1 MLNNPILVL
10 GSKPESILPK
20 IKFQKIYAANGA
32 AERSNFYKKTNTNLK
47 LICVAGA
54 KSIDN
59 LDEVRSRIINS
70 KPDKLV
76 VRFNKSKYS
85 KELKDKCIIET
96 INYAD
101 QWNFQKEFFYNPNF
115 SLLIG
120 ELSYKE
126 NLKKKIKKLIKF
138 FFKKNLQ
145 GVSTGFFAI
154 LLALHENPNSEIVVS
169 GIGMSGGG
177 HFYKDSRDQGFNY
190 DSRAAV
196 DQYLISKLKNKYKL
210 RIFSVDEDFVRVSKT
225 RLFINNLKV

>member
-20 IKFQKIYAANGA
+20 IRFQKIYAANGA

-47 LICVAGA
+47 LTCVAGA

-59 LDEVRSRIINS
+59 LDEVRSRIIDS

-85 KELKDKCIIET
+85 KELQDQCIIET

-120 ELSYKE
+120 EFSYKE

-145 GVSTGFFAI
+145 GVSTGFFTI
-154 LLALHENPNSEIVVS
+154 LLALVISSSLAKPVEIINEILLLQTS
-169 GIGMSGGG
+169 
-177 HFYKDSRDQGFNY
+177 F
-190 DSRAAV
+190 
-196 DQYLISKLKNKYKL
+196 
-210 RIFSVDEDFVRVSKT
+210 
-225 RLFINNLKV
+225 NNLKLFKSIDAILIKSHFNFSASLY

>member
-20 IKFQKIYAANGA
+20 IRFQKIYAANGA

-47 LICVAGA
+47 LTCVAGA

-59 LDEVRSRIINS
+59 LDEVRSRIIDS

-85 KELKDKCIIET
+85 KELQDQCIIET
-96 INYAD
+96 MNYAD

-120 ELSYKE
+120 EFSYKE

-145 GVSTGFFAI
+145 GVSTGFFTI
-154 LLALHENPNSEIVVS
+154 LLALHENPKSEIIVS

-196 DQYLISKLKNKYKL
+196 DRYLISKLKNKYKL
-210 RIFSVDEDFVRVSKT
+210 RILSVDEDFVRVSKT